1 MELRS
6 ADDVIVMK
14 PTRILFVNA
23 INAYV
28 ESQTRYPPL
37 GIGYLVAMLRR
48 QFGAEVDCRLVEAD
62 VEGAIRDWQPHLV
75 GIGAVSQNFNLAM
88 HYAELAR
95 EAGTVVVAGGYH
107 LTEMPHSMTHAMDVG
122 VLGEG
127 EHTICELVAE
137 LRESGS
143 LSPDRL
149 SRTAGIAYWDGD
161 RLQVTEPRPV
171 VGAKTKSLD
180 ELPTPARDLML
191 IRPHTNMV
199 TSRGCP
205 YNCTFCASTRFWPN
219 IRYFSPG
226 YMLDEV
232 KQLIR
237 DYGVQYITFHDDLFI
252 ANVARLREFHDLV
265 LKEGLPRKGFRFSC
279 SSSATRITEEMAT
292 LLKEMNFVTVS
303 MGLESGNQAVLQRLK
318 GPAFKVETNQR
329 AVEILHRHGIHV
341 HATFII
347 GEPQETLEQMRET
360 YDFVRRNPFSYVNFF
375 ALTPLPGTR
384 VWNDAKARGLVSDT
398 MDWSRLSEHFEFDWR
413 KSIIV
418 SEVASRRQLHRMY
431 LKMRRLRLYKLGVAM
446 FRHPFQI
453 DLGAYLK
460 AKVAEWAFRLGL
472 RRKPEAT
479 FVDSVPKLP

>member
-1 MELRS
+1 MT
-6 ADDVIVMK
+6 
-14 PTRILFVNA
+14 PTKILFVNA
-23 INAYV
+23 INTYV

-48 QFGAEVDCRLVEAD
+48 EFGSEVDCRLIEAG

-95 EAGTVVVAGGYH
+95 EAGSVVVAGGYH
-107 LTEMPHSMTHAMDVG
+107 ITEMPTSMTPAMDVG

-127 EHTICELVAE
+127 EHTMCELVAT
-137 LRESGS
+137 LRECGS
-143 LSPDRL
+143 LPPDRL
-149 SRTAGIAYWDGD
+149 SRIAGIAYRDGGGE
-161 RLQVTEPRPV
+161 LEITEPRPV

-180 ELPTPARDLML
+180 ELPMPARDLMQ

-219 IRYFSPG
+219 IRYFSPE
-226 YMLDEV
+226 YMIEEV

-237 DYGVQYITFHDDLFI
+237 DHGVRYITFHDDLFI
-252 ANVARLREFHDLV
+252 ANVQRLREFHDLV
-265 LKEGLPRKGFRFSC
+265 LKEDLPRKGFRFSC

-303 MGLESGNQAVLQRLK
+303 MGLESGNQEVLRRLK

-347 GEPQETLEQMRET
+347 GEPRETLKQMQET
-360 YDFVRRNPFSYVNFF
+360 YDFVRRNPFALVSFF

-384 VWNDAKARGLVSDT
+384 VWHDAKARGLVSDT

-418 SEVASRRQLHRMY
+418 SEVVSRRDIRRMY
-431 LKMRRLRLYKLGVAM
+431 LKMRRLRLYKMARAM
-446 FRHPFQI
+446 LRHPFQM

-460 AKVAEWAFRLGL
+460 AKAAEWAFRLGL
-472 RRKPEAT
+472 RRRPET
-479 FVDSVPKLP
+479 IFVDSAPKGA